1 MIVFKAFLKVL
12 NKSKAPILLYT
23 VILIFFAGFNS
34 KTNQEQTTFSASKPD
49 ILIISE
55 DENKGITK
63 NLIEYLSEN
72 SNVKEIEN
80 SEEKQNDA
88 LFYRDVNYIVYI
100 PKNFRIDFLDQK
112 NPEIKVKSTKDY
124 QASLAEMMLE
134 RYLNVANMY
143 LQFDL
148 SEEEMVTKMQETLE
162 KEIEVEMTSKLDSDS
177 LNRIASYYNFTNYCI
192 LAGSIYV
199 ICLILSS
206 FKNKGVLKR
215 TIVSS
220 LEYQKYNRIL
230 LISNS
235 LFALVMWIFYVVLSF
250 LLFGGAMWSLH
261 GAYYI
266 LNSFVFSLFALAL
279 AFFLGNIID
288 NKNALNG
295 IINVIAL
302 GTSFLCGAFVPME
315 WIPKSVLDI
324 AHVLPSYYFI
334 KSNEVLKTIEDFN
347 FVSLKPIYLNMGII
361 LLFTL
366 LFVVITRVVA
376 NKKRKIA

>member
-1 MIVFKAFLKVL
+1 MTVFKAFLKVL

-23 VILIFFAGFNS
+23 VILIFFAGFNA

-49 ILIISE
+49 ILIVLE
-55 DENKGITK
+55 DESVGITK
-63 NLIEYLSEN
+63 NLVEYLSEN

-134 RYLNVANMY
+134 RYLNVAKMY

-162 KEIEVEMTSKLDSDS
+162 KEIEVEMTSKLDSNS

-215 TIVSS
+215 TMVSS

-334 KSNEVLKTIEDFN
+334 KSNEVLKTIENFN

-376 NKKRKIA
+376 SKKRKIA